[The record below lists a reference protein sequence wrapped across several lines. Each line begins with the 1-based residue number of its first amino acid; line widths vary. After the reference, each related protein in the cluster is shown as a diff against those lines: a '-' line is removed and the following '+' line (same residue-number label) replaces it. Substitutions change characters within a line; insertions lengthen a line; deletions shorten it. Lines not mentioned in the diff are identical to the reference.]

1 MSNAPAPHIVVL
13 GAGFAGLTYC
23 QSLRCPAARV
33 TLVDRQNHHL
43 FQPLLYQVAAAGL
56 SAPEIAQPIRAVL
69 NDQPNVTVLLDE
81 VIDLHLD
88 AKRVVLRRQQL
99 AYDYLVVALGG
110 ITSYFGHPEWEEFAP
125 GLKSLDDAL
134 RLRARILLAFE
145 QAENTPDVAEQNR
158 LMTIVVIGG
167 GPTGVELAGA
177 FAELART
184 VLRRDFRRI
193 NPAEA
198 RIILIEGG
206 SRLLTAFS
214 PDLSE
219 RALEQLQKL
228 GVEVRLDRRVRSISA
243 GRVEL
248 EGGDV
253 LDAGNIVWAA
263 GVTGSPVAARLG
275 VERDRA
281 GRIKVQPDLTVP
293 GHPEVFVLGDLAVV
307 MDATGRPVPG
317 VCPAAMQM
325 GRYAAQVIREE
336 ILAPPSS
343 GRTRAPFRYCDRGT
357 MATIGRSAAVAEIRG
372 VKLSGFPAWLS
383 WLGIHLIFLI
393 GFRNRL
399 AVLLQ
404 WTYSYFTYRRG
415 ARLITGAGS
424 ERPTLPTPD
433 GDGRASSVSH

>member
-1 MSNAPAPHIVVL
+1 VSATHPPQVVVL
-13 GAGFAGLTYC
+13 GAGFAGLTFC

-69 NDQPNVTVLLDE
+69 HDQPNLTVLLAE
-81 VIDLHLD
+81 VTDLQLGP
-88 AKRVVLRRQQL
+88 KRVILGRRQL
-99 AYDYLVVALGG
+99 SYDYLVVALGG
-110 ITSYFGHPEWEEFAP
+110 VTSYFGHPEWEEFAP

-145 QAENTPDVAEQNR
+145 QAENATDIAEQGR

-198 RIILIEGG
+198 RILLIEGG
-206 SRLLTAFS
+206 SRLLPAFS

-219 RALEQLQKL
+219 RALDQLRKL
-228 GVEVRLDRRVRSISA
+228 GVEVRLQQRVRSITP
-243 GRVEL
+243 GRAEL
-248 EGGDV
+248 ESGEV
-253 LDAGNIVWAA
+253 VSAGNIVWAA
-263 GVTGSPVAARLG
+263 GVAGSPVGARLG
-275 VERDRA
+275 VERDRE
-281 GRIKVQPDLTVP
+281 GRVKVGPDLTVP

-307 MDATGRPVPG
+307 PGESGRPVPG

-325 GRYAAQVIREE
+325 GRYAAQVIRDE
-336 ILAPPSS
+336 IASPLAS
-343 GRTRAPFRYCDRGT
+343 GRRRAPFRYCDRGS

-372 VKLSGFPAWLS
+372 LKLSGLPAWLS
-383 WLGIHLIFLI
+383 WLGVHLIFLI

-404 WTYSYFTYRRG
+404 WAYSYFTYRRG
-415 ARLITGAGS
+415 ARLITGAAA
-424 ERPTLPTPD
+424 ERRPSPPT
-433 GDGRASSVSH
+433 